1 MALNL
6 WCGHRGLI
14 RSHGQRCW
22 GTTPLS
28 SPQPGSSP
36 LGGHADAWGPI
47 AFGIPMRSETWP
59 PMGAGPQPHTPQPTV
74 PPRTPSPVNC
84 LHLNSHSRTSSWGP
98 TRGTSLPQL
107 RGLRCTF
114 ERHAHSL
121 SSSQARTLEVA
132 QPSWPPET
140 GGQSLPEILQARLPG
155 RDCPGKLCIG
165 QEGRRASRGKGHMR
179 QDAQDPLE
187 ETAAP
192 AHPGCWDPGL
202 RDAGLTPGAHLCK
215 ASLPEWSSRTGTS
228 RPWQI
233 QSPGGAWGASTP

>member
-28 SPQPGSSP
+28 SPQPGSLP

-47 AFGIPMRSETWP
+47 AFGIPMRSETWA
-59 PMGAGPQPHTPQPTV
+59 PMGAGPQPHTPQPTM

-140 GGQSLPEILQARLPG
+140 GGQSLPESLQARLPG
-155 RDCPGKLCIG
+155 RGLSREALHRAGRETG
-165 QEGRRASRGKGHMR
+165 QPRERTYEA
-179 QDAQDPLE
+179 
-187 ETAAP
+187 
-192 AHPGCWDPGL
+192 GCSG
-202 RDAGLTPGAHLCK
+202 
-215 ASLPEWSSRTGTS
+215 
-228 RPWQI
+228 
-233 QSPGGAWGASTP
+233 SPGGDSSPCPSWVLGPRPP